1 MLLVLLPVGSR
12 QSGRSGVRCIMLGS
26 GLGSGRTAAALVA
39 GLDGGWWLT
48 ADGGRRM
55 DFPILGE
62 PRNRRPGV
70 RRYNQNLLKSG
81 SEQKST
87 RYEAPP

>member
-1 MLLVLLPVGSR
+1 MAQTPTAIIILPVGSR
-12 QSGRSGVRCIMLGS
+12 KSGRSGVRCIMLGS

-39 GLDGGWWLT
+39 GLDGGWWWT

-55 DFPILGE
+55 DFPLLGE

-70 RRYNQNLLKSG
+70 
-81 SEQKST
+81 
-87 RYEAPP
+87 